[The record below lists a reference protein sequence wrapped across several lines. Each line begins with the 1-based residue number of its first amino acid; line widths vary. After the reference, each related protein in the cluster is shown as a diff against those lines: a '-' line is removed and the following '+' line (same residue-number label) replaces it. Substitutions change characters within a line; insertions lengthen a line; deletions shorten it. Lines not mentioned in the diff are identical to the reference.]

1 MRFLV
6 DANLPLSVA
15 PRIRALGHEAIDV
28 REIWMGS
35 ADDNVIAR
43 HAREN
48 TFCLIT
54 RDKDFG
60 DIRNYPPGDYGGIIV
75 LDLPDDFTA
84 TEVLRILEVFLS
96 RKEWLERLP
105 GRLAIVEPSRVRF
118 RPS

>member
-1 MRFLV
+1 
-6 DANLPLSVA
+6 
-15 PRIRALGHEAIDV
+15 
-28 REIWMGS
+28 MGS
-35 ADDNVIAR
+35 AADSVIAR

-48 TFCLIT
+48 ALCLIT

-75 LDLPDDFTA
+75 LDLPDDVPA
-84 TEVLRILEVFLS
+84 IEVLRILEVFLS
-96 RKEWLERLP
+96 HKDWSERLS

>member
-6 DANLPLSVA
+6 DANVPLSVA
-15 PRIRALGHEAIDV
+15 PRIRALGYDATDV
-28 REIWMGS
+28 REIAMGN
-35 ADDNVIAR
+35 ADDGVIAR

-84 TEVLRILEVFLS
+84 TKVLRILEVFLS